1 MELKNIKIS
10 LLFAKDLIDNMG
22 SKLSWKHNNF
32 YYTIYQF
39 TRKLLNITGLK
50 SKADVEKQKIS
61 MEKLFC
67 QKVVK
72 IRIDN
77 VFFSQKNS
85 MNIDMK
91 SLYSHV
97 RGNDLYFVNYN
108 IEIFAGLHLQPKIKH
123 HPTIVIFRT
132 GSYQIMGGSSVNLC
146 YKSELFVKNLIYRFD
161 KS

>member
-1 MELKNIKIS
+1 MKLRNIKIS
-10 LLFAKDLIDNMG
+10 LLFAEDLIDDMG
-22 SKLSWKHNNF
+22 SKLSWKHDNF

-77 VFFSQKNS
+77 VFFFREK
-85 MNIDMK
+85 
-91 SLYSHV
+91 
-97 RGNDLYFVNYN
+97 
-108 IEIFAGLHLQPKIKH
+108 LHE
-123 HPTIVIFRT
+123 
-132 GSYQIMGGSSVNLC
+132 Y
-146 YKSELFVKNLIYRFD
+146 
-161 KS
+161 

>member
-1 MELKNIKIS
+1 MELRNIKIC

-22 SKLSWKHNNF
+22 SKLRWKHNNF

-39 TRKLLNITGLK
+39 TRNLLNITGLK

-77 VFFSQKNS
+77 VFFFTEK
-85 MNIDMK
+85 
-91 SLYSHV
+91 
-97 RGNDLYFVNYN
+97 
-108 IEIFAGLHLQPKIKH
+108 LHE
-123 HPTIVIFRT
+123 
-132 GSYQIMGGSSVNLC
+132 Y
-146 YKSELFVKNLIYRFD
+146 
-161 KS
+161 

>member
-1 MELKNIKIS
+1 
-10 LLFAKDLIDNMG
+10 
-22 SKLSWKHNNF
+22 
-32 YYTIYQF
+32 
-39 TRKLLNITGLK
+39 
-50 SKADVEKQKIS
+50 
-61 MEKLFC
+61 
-67 QKVVK
+67 
-72 IRIDN
+72 
-77 VFFSQKNS
+77 

-97 RGNDLYFVNYN
+97 RENDLYFVNYN